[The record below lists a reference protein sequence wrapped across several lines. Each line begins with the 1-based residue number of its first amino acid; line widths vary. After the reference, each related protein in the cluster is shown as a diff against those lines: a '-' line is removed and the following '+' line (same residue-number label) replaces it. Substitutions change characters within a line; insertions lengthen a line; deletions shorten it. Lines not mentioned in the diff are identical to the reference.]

1 MVNNDNGN
9 TIAKLRKG
17 KDMTE
22 QEILEFIRRN
32 PVFALA
38 TAEEGRPHVRYM
50 MLYRADEEGLIFNT
64 GENKDLNKQLT
75 RNPIVELCFC
85 NAQRSVQVRVSGTVE
100 LKEDIKLKKKI
111 VEDRPF
117 LKEWVDEKGYDVL
130 TVYCLRGGKAVV
142 WTMET
147 NFSPKRYVSL

>member
-64 GENKDLNKQLT
+64 GENKDFLT
-75 RNPIVELCFC
+75 SSTHIILLYKFP
-85 NAQRSVQVRVSGTVE
+85 AQAPPTSAS
-100 LKEDIKLKKKI
+100 L
-111 VEDRPF
+111 
-117 LKEWVDEKGYDVL
+117 
-130 TVYCLRGGKAVV
+130 LR
-142 WTMET
+142 
-147 NFSPKRYVSL
+147 